1 MNKEINYPIKYAVLE
16 LKERGG
22 YLVGYEDITQ
32 GFIVSKCYVIESNI
46 VYNSDGSNKII
57 HKVVFPFDNIENFK
71 ISLRNG
77 RQNIGNAQMPKYDA
91 CGKIYP
97 INVVTDLFDSYDF
110 AKVAAE
116 EKNEEHRRNLL
127 SKVPSSISA
136 RFSKLSWQEHYEN
149 LRQEFEEKL
158 EICNLFEQLVLQT
171 TEDMNISEELST
183 DKQKSF
189 VKVLKPIKKQI

>member
-127 SKVPSSISA
+127 SKVPSPISA
-136 RFSKLSWQEHYEN
+136 RFSKLNWKKHYEN
-149 LRQEFEEKL
+149 LRQEFEEEL